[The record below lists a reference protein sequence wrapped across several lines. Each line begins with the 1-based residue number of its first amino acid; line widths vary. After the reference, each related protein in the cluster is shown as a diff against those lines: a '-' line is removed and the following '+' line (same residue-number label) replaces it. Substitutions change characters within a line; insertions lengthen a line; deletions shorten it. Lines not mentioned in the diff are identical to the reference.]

1 MADLVDFLKT
11 VLSHWG
17 WLTGALV
24 AFSLSGL
31 LSFIESYRAKLVLI
45 VIGIGCLVIAVY
57 LTLAEQYTALDR
69 YLRSN

>member
-1 MADLVDFLKT
+1 MAELVDFLKT

-24 AFSLSGL
+24 AFLLSGQ
-31 LSFIESYRAKLVLI
+31 LSFIEGYKAKLVLI

-57 LTLAEQYTALDR
+57 LTLAEQYSALDQ